1 MQQPAHLLVL
11 GECPLYPLATHI
23 LLVPSKHVFQVAVSN
38 WLVLSMA
45 TISSL
50 SGRLSVWPSCCVTSV
65 AVRPHLLFTSHQL
78 CRGSHSLVREA
89 CPSSYKE
96 QTQKLLQ
103 LKTTL
108 KEKKRERKVGLESR
122 SSHSLNIHTYTC
134 THCTGTSTYMHTHTC
149 TYINTH
155 AKCKHTHTHIH
166 TLNHM
171 HMYTCTHI
179 HRHIFIHIHTHVY
192 THICRYTQT

>member
-1 MQQPAHLLVL
+1 MEATSVENILSDIYLDVPQTQLKNCFLSPPSCLMSSLGAVGENLQNQWLRLQEQVRMQQTAHLLVL

-103 LKTTL
+103 LKTL
-108 KEKKRERKVGLESR
+108 
-122 SSHSLNIHTYTC
+122 
-134 THCTGTSTYMHTHTC
+134 
-149 TYINTH
+149 
-155 AKCKHTHTHIH
+155 
-166 TLNHM
+166 
-171 HMYTCTHI
+171 
-179 HRHIFIHIHTHVY
+179 
-192 THICRYTQT
+192 